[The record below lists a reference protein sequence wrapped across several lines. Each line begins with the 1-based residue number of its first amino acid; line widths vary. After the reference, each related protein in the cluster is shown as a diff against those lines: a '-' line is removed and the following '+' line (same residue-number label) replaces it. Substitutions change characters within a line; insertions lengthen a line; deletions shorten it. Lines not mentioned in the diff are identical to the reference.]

1 MSAYDPEPRGGRTAA
16 AVLLAVALLAVL
28 GAAAGYFLGVRH
40 NDSTPSA
47 DRSAGP
53 STSGG
58 LKCPSFIERAA
69 VARGAV
75 PPMTLRLYV
84 LTKKQNATPSDPY
97 RAEVWICA
105 AAAGESTLWYQG
117 HTIKTKPYPDE
128 QLTNDNSILLKNV
141 NSLDADKYQVTNT
154 DSNGSTTYTVSPK
167 ELDING
173 SGGDT
178 TLMVVRSIGS

>member
-40 NDSTPSA
+40 NDSKPA
-47 DRSAGP
+47 AGE
-53 STSGG
+53 SGG
-58 LKCPSFIERAA
+58 PGVAAGKPCPSFIEKAA

-84 LTKKQNATPSDPY
+84 LTKKQNATTSDPY

-117 HTIKTKPYPDE
+117 HTIKTKLDE
-128 QLTNDNSILLKNV
+128 PITGDNGILLKNV
-141 NSLDADKYQVTNT
+141 NSLDANKYQVTNT
-154 DSNGSTTYTVSPK
+154 DSNGTTTYTVSPT
-167 ELDING
+167 ELDINSPDG
-173 SGGDT
+173 ST
-178 TLMVVRSIGS
+178 ALMVVRTTGG